1 MSDVGERVCF
11 QQPAGL
17 KLVPPPGSSRCFEIA
32 VIQNMSPTS
41 LLQPAR
47 LLVLLS
53 AFLMGP
59 SVAQSQDQDTQ
70 GHAAQGH
77 ESQQHASGNH
87 GAATSGHADA
97 RAGNGHDAASHRPGP
112 DYDESTAFAFSQKAV
127 GKSVG
132 DYSFLDGKG
141 RTITLHSL
149 RGKPVV
155 ISLIYTSCY
164 HVCPTLT
171 SNLENV
177 VKSAREALGTD
188 SFSVLTIGFDTP
200 NDTPDRMRVFAGQ
213 RGIDINDWHFVSATA
228 ETMGGLAGDVGFS
241 YYSSPKGFDHMI
253 QATVLDG
260 DGTVY
265 RQIYGIAPELPLLV
279 EPLKE
284 ILWGKQVTTTPI
296 TGWINNIKL
305 FCTVFDPTTGKYR
318 FDLSPFISFGIG
330 ILILSALAW
339 VIARAW
345 RESSSS
351 GPAA

>member
-1 MSDVGERVCF
+1 MIHYMS
-11 QQPAGL
+11 A
-17 KLVPPPGSSRCFEIA
+17 
-32 VIQNMSPTS
+32 TS
-41 LLQPAR
+41 LLHPVR
-47 LLVLLS
+47 LAVLLC
-53 AFLMGP
+53 AFVMNP
-59 SVAQSQDQDTQ
+59 AAAQSQDHGTEGHETQEHSDQAHADQAHATQ
-70 GHAAQGH
+70 GHAAQ
-77 ESQQHASGNH
+77 EHADANH
-87 GAATSGHADA
+87 GVGTSGHVGTLAE
-97 RAGNGHDAASHRPGP
+97 NSHDANAHSPGA
-112 DYDESTAFAFSQKAV
+112 DYDESTALALSQEAV
-127 GKSVG
+127 GGNLS
-132 DYSFLDGKG
+132 DYTFLDGKG
-141 RTITLHSL
+141 QTIALQSL

-177 VKSAREALGTD
+177 VKAAREALGED
-188 SFSVLTIGFDTP
+188 SFSVLTVGFDTP
-200 NDTPDRMRVFAGQ
+200 NDTPDRMRVFARQ

-228 ETMGGLAGDVGFS
+228 ETMRSLASDIGFS

-284 ILWGKQVTTTPI
+284 ILWGKQVAATPI

-330 ILILSALAW
+330 ILVLSALAW

-345 RESSSS
+345 RESASS
-351 GPAA
+351 GPTA